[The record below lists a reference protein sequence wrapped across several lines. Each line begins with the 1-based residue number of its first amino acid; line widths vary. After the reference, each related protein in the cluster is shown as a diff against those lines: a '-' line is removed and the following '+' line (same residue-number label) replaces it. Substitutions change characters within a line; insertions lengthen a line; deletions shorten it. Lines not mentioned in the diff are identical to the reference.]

1 MILPIDSLHER
12 YVNPYTDF
20 GFKLLFGTEVN
31 KDLLA
36 SFLEALLNKGRGEA
50 ERVVIAGLEYMPQE
64 RLGRSRFDRRA
75 IFDIYCKT
83 ADGKRIIVEMQNA
96 YQDLFR
102 ERSIYYSSFPIQ
114 EQNRKGPWDFE
125 LDEIYTIGILNFIFD
140 DDSDADHTVE
150 DGCYHEVKLMDTR
163 TKRVFY
169 DKLTYIY
176 LEMPKFN
183 KAVGELTTLLD
194 KWLFVL
200 KNMTNLFERPAEL
213 QERVFQKIFRVAEI
227 AAFNEAERW
236 DYDESLK
243 VFRDNTNTVNSAHR
257 KGQNDER
264 IAIARRMKAM
274 GVATDIIAQTTLL
287 TIDEILSL

>member
-140 DDSDADHTVE
+140 DDSDTSPTVE

-264 IAIARRMKAM
+264 VAIARRMKAM

-287 TIDEILSL
+287 TLDEILSL